1 MSDKVS
7 LSRKQIDFIVK
18 MTEIEDQE
26 NAVERFMKIMIDE
39 RVDPSEISYV
49 VDRIMKKM
57 EKR

>member
-1 MSDKVS
+1 LSDKVS